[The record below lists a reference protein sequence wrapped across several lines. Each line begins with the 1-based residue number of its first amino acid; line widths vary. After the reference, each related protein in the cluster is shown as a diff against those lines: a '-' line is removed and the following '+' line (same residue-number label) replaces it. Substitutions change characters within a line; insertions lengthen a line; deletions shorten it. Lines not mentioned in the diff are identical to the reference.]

1 MQKTVH
7 PAMVTSQVDNTHQKP
22 NCCLFPITPKLNSN
36 GIPKNFRLS
45 GFDFHHLSAA
55 PSLGNH
61 LTTSTAGRI
70 VGVHP
75 QDWIATSPTGL
86 VSCENPTFF
95 LSLCW
100 MSIKR
105 SICQWK
111 SRFSS
116 RYVSGIPKSYKN
128 LHFSVFSKRLL
139 CSVHQMPFAAEH
151 FGQCQ
156 PIVLPYLSCTADFL
170 FATSPFGEFFFILQP
185 TVPSGKKRSK
195 TTKPCLLSI
204 PQWQKQ

>member
-7 PAMVTSQVDNTHQKP
+7 PAIVTSQVDHTDHKP
-22 NCCLFPITPKLNSN
+22 NFCLFPITPKFNSN
-36 GIPKNFRLS
+36 RIPEIFRLS

-61 LTTSTAGRI
+61 LSTSTAGRI

-86 VSCENPTFF
+86 VSCENPIFCHYVGCQSRGLFF
-95 LSLCW
+95 NENPGLVPN
-100 MSIKR
+100 MF
-105 SICQWK
+105 Q
-111 SRFSS
+111 
-116 RYVSGIPKSYKN
+116 VSQILY
-128 LHFSVFSKRLL
+128 KRLL

-156 PIVLPYLSCTADFL
+156 PIALPYLSWEADFL
-170 FATSPFGEFFFILQP
+170 FTKSPFGEFFFILQP